1 MARLPLI
8 LALTLLSSPVLA
20 AGEIPFEKVKGW
32 AIERAAPG
40 AKGPPCMMSK
50 AYQDPDDDDAE
61 NALVFTPVGDQ
72 LVIAFVYEHWTWK
85 KNAKLTV
92 PLVLDKKVALAKSSW
107 IGDGPTLTAVLP
119 DSLLPALLAAKTM
132 VLKLDGADA
141 DFKLAGFA
149 DAYESLRRCESTAP
163 GAAAPAAAA
172 PAAAAPAAPAPAVV
186 AAAPAAPAPAPAAPV
201 AAPTA
206 AAGAAAFATT
216 PAAAPAPASSTAS
229 AHIVQA
235 MTFPG
240 DGNVPPQTAFAV
252 DTPKIVL
259 GIEVRDVKAGDTLTA
274 AWVAEKTDAAPA
286 NFAIASV
293 AVPLGASP
301 TVSSSLTKPNAGW
314 PVGQYRVDVSYNGGP
329 VEFSQRFTIKP

>member
-20 AGEIPFEKVKGW
+20 AGEIPFETVKGW
-32 AIERAAPG
+32 AVERAAPG
-40 AKGPPCMMSK
+40 SKGPPCMMSK
-50 AYQDPDDDDAE
+50 AYKDADDDDAE
-61 NALVFTPVGDQ
+61 NALVFTPVEDQ

-92 PLVLDKKVALAKSSW
+92 PLVLDKKVAMAKSSW
-107 IGDGPTLTAVLP
+107 VGDGPTLTAVLP
-119 DSLLPALLAAKTM
+119 ASILPALLAAKTM

-149 DAYESLRRCESTAP
+149 DAYASLRRCESTAP

-172 PAAAAPAAPAPAVV
+172 PAAPAPAVV
-186 AAAPAAPAPAPAAPV
+186 AAAPAPTAAAPAPAPAA

-206 AAGAAAFATT
+206 AAGAAAFATA
-216 PAAAPAPASSTAS
+216 PATAPAPASSTAS

-240 DGNVPPQTAFAV
+240 DGNVPPQTAFAA

-274 AWVAEKTDAAPA
+274 AWIAEKTEAAPA

-301 TVSSSLTKPNAGW
+301 TVASSLTKPNAGW